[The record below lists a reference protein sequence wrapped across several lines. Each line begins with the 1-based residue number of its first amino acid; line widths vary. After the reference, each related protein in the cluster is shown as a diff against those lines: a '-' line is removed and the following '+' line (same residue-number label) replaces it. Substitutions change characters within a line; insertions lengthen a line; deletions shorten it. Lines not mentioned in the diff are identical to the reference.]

1 MRNENQK
8 KQNCRI
14 FVGMKTPNLSKLRRV
29 VFWDTNIDTMDW
41 EKYKQAVIIRVFERG
56 NAEEQEEIIRF
67 YGEEIVSEILEKHKA
82 GTSRRKWPFR

>member
-1 MRNENQK
+1 MNKIPK

-14 FVGMKTPNLSKLRRV
+14 FVPMKTPNLSKLRRV
-29 VFWDTNIDTMDW
+29 VFWDTNMDTIDW

-67 YGEEIVSEILEKHKA
+67 YGKEIVDEIWRKYKA
-82 GTSRRKWPFR
+82 IR